1 VADYDRDPPSA
12 GTSLEGGRPEAAR
25 AVPLADRYGLDLER
39 IPQHVAI
46 VMDGNGRWANQR
58 GLKRN
63 AGHEAGE
70 AALFDTLEGALDL
83 GIGHVTVYAF
93 STENWRR
100 PAEEVRFLLGFN
112 ESLLL
117 RRADELHERD
127 VKVRFIGR
135 RDRPVPKRLVR
146 LMEDTERLTAGGQ
159 RMTLRIAFNYG
170 AQAELADAARRA
182 AADLAAGRI
191 ERIDEA
197 AIEDRLYDPTMPQ
210 VDLFVR
216 TSGEQ
221 RISNYLL
228 WQAAY
233 AELVFVPTLWPDFDR
248 ESLADCVRI
257 FQARDRRF
265 GAAVDRPAEV
275 PAAPESASPSR
286 EAPPRVARPSS
297 HLPPSRP
304 KR

>member
-1 VADYDRDPPSA
+1 
-12 GTSLEGGRPEAAR
+12 LEGGRPEVDR
-25 AVPLADRYGLDLER
+25 AVPLADRHGLDRAR
-39 IPQHVAI
+39 IPAHVAI

-70 AALFDTLEGALDL
+70 AALFDTIEGALEL
-83 GIGHVTVYAF
+83 GIAHVTVYAF

-146 LMEDTERLTAGGQ
+146 HMADTEELTAAGQ

-170 AQAELADAARRA
+170 AQAELADAAQRA
-182 AADLAAGRI
+182 ADDLVAGRI
-191 ERIDEA
+191 DRIDEA
-197 AIEDRLYDPTMPQ
+197 ALEARLYDPTMPP

-248 ESLADCVRI
+248 EALADCVRI
-257 FQARDRRF
+257 YQSRDRRF
-265 GAAVDRPAEV
+265 GAAVDRPADLPAGAS
-275 PAAPESASPSR
+275 PAAP
-286 EAPPRVARPSS
+286 PPAAGPSS
-297 HLPPSRP
+297 HLPPTRP
-304 KR
+304 RP